1 MTFEPSLS
9 TSAMRAP
16 YSTADAPSMA
26 DSLPGINFGFEE
38 LRDRMTKFTVRFDDF
53 IEKGRKRV
61 LAERNQFRIN
71 VAELQ
76 EDQRMKK
83 KDIEILSLKS
93 NTHAQTVSKE
103 AQETSE
109 MHAAIDTL
117 TTQRDARA
125 AARDRLKQ
133 QIAETKKSIAQQH
146 EAQQKHA
153 RYLDGQQRF
162 NIPELDFWHDYLCM
176 RIEGAGVEDQLKF
189 VYTHVDERDWER
201 EALFELGMG
210 KREYEVLHCKPK
222 IEGEKV
228 AACVEKLNESRDL
241 GAFLKG
247 MRELFVETLK

>member
-1 MTFEPSLS
+1 
-9 TSAMRAP
+9 
-16 YSTADAPSMA
+16 
-26 DSLPGINFGFEE
+26 
-38 LRDRMTKFTVRFDDF
+38 
-53 IEKGRKRV
+53 
-61 LAERNQFRIN
+61 
-71 VAELQ
+71 
-76 EDQRMKK
+76 MKK
-83 KDIEILSLKS
+83 KDIEILTLKS
-93 NTHAQTVSKE
+93 STHAQTLAKE

-109 MHAAIDTL
+109 MHTAIDTL
-117 TTQRDARA
+117 TAQRDARA

-133 QIAETKKSIAQQH
+133 QIAETKKAIAQQH

-162 NIPELDFWHDYLCM
+162 NVPELDFWHDYLCL

-201 EALFELGMG
+201 EAWFELGMG

-222 IEGEKV
+222 IESEKV

-241 GAFLKG
+241 GGFLKG